1 MIGFLTLYMFSLNCI
16 YIFWKPIKQR
26 MKGVELKITGIQL
39 EMKGIELKMKGTK
52 LETKKAEL
60 KRNTV
65 LKRFSYGFD
74 TVFIRFF
81 PKWHFGFPASGKKPY
96 ENRFK
101 TVSKPLIWS
110 TSIEFLSFQLNSVP
124 FHWLPLVFNLILF
137 ISIKFLS
144 FSIQDHS
151 IPPIFHQFFINFF
164 QFHPLTKKKLRKNWK
179 PIFSQFFPIIDEKL
193 AKIGFINFKNW

>member
-1 MIGFLTLYMFSLNCI
+1 MEAHQINGFLTVFI
-16 YIFWKPIKQR
+16 RFW
-26 MKGVELKITGIQL
+26 
-39 EMKGIELKMKGTK
+39 
-52 LETKKAEL
+52 
-60 KRNTV
+60 
-65 LKRFSYGFD
+65 YGFY

-144 FSIQDHS
+144 FSIQDLS
-151 IPPIFHQFFINFF
+151 IPPIFHQFFINFSSIF
-164 QFHPLTKKKLRKNWK
+164 SNFFHWPKKKLRKNWK
-179 PIFSQFFPIIDEKL
+179 PIFSQFFPKNWW
-193 AKIGFINFKNW
+193 KIGKNRFYQFFKNW